1 VIGLVLPK
9 GSLEA
14 QTLRLFEEADLT
26 VRRGSDHEY
35 NATIADPRIG
45 RVKILRPQEI
55 PQYVEQGYFDLGI
68 AGLDWIRETASEV
81 VEVMELGGSGRETGA
96 SVKVVL
102 AVPQDRPIS
111 SARDLPPGT
120 RISTE
125 YPGLTRRHF
134 EQLGIP
140 VRIYHSY
147 GATEAK
153 VPEIVD
159 AIVEVTETGSTLRR
173 HGMKI
178 VEVLLESTLKLIAN
192 KAAWEDPAKR
202 QAIEEISTLLG
213 GVLNARGKVLIKMNV
228 PEEQLQSVIDVL
240 PAMKAPTIS
249 RLFGSNYY
257 AVESVAVK
265 ATINLL
271 IPELKKRGAED
282 ILELPIT
289 KIVA

>member
-1 VIGLVLPK
+1 MISLVLPK

-14 QTLRLFEEADLT
+14 QTLKLFQDAELPVLRRADN
-26 VRRGSDHEY
+26 EY
-35 NATIADPRIG
+35 NATIADPRIS

-55 PQYVEQGYFDLGI
+55 PVYVSQGYFDLGI

-81 VEVMELGGSGRETGA
+81 VEVMELGGSGRETGNP
-96 SVKVVL
+96 VKVVL
-102 AVPQDRPIS
+102 AVPGDRPYD
-111 SARDLPPGT
+111 SARDIPPGT
-120 RISTE
+120 RVATE
-125 YPGLTRRHF
+125 YPELTRRYF
-134 EQLGIP
+134 ESLGIP
-140 VRIYHSY
+140 VEVRLSY

-178 VEVLLESTLKLIAN
+178 IETLLESTLKLVAN
-192 KAAWEDPAKR
+192 PAAWADADKR
-202 QAIEEISTLLG
+202 LAIEEISTLLG
-213 GVLNARGKVLIKMNV
+213 GVLNARGKVLVKMNV
-228 PEEQLQSVIDVL
+228 PEEKLAGVMQVL
-240 PAMKAPTIS
+240 PSMKSPTVS
-249 RLFGSNYY
+249 KLFGNHYY
-257 AVESVAVK
+257 AVETVAIK

>member
-1 VIGLVLPK
+1 MISLVLPK

-14 QTLRLFEEADLT
+14 QTLKLFEEAELP
-26 VRRGSDHEY
+26 VRRRGDNEY
-35 NATIADPRIG
+35 NATIADPRIS

-55 PQYVEQGYFDLGI
+55 PVYVAQGYFDVGI

-81 VEVMELGGSGRETGA
+81 VEVMELGGSGRETGNP
-96 SVKVVL
+96 VKVVL
-102 AVPQDRPIS
+102 AVPADRPYES
-111 SARDLPPGT
+111 SRDVPAGT
-120 RISTE
+120 RVATE
-125 YPGLTRRHF
+125 YPELTRRHF
-134 EQLGIP
+134 ESLGIP
-140 VRIYHSY
+140 VEVHLSY

-178 VEVLLESTLKLIAN
+178 IDTLLESTLKLVAN
-192 KAAWEDPAKR
+192 PTAWSDPEKR
-202 QAIEEISTLLG
+202 LAIEEISTLLG
-213 GVLNARGKVLIKMNV
+213 GVLNARGKVLVKMNV
-228 PEEQLQSVIDVL
+228 PEAKLADVMEVL
-240 PAMKAPTIS
+240 PSMKAPTVS
-249 RLFGSNYY
+249 KLFGNHYY
-257 AVESVAVK
+257 AVETVAIK